1 MTESNTI
8 QLSNGVQNDDMD
20 TQENHNDRK
29 SLKSIPSK
37 IRSAANPIVRSCTS
51 PLQIQDSVTLSSSP
65 LNSQLRDRS
74 HRTHLLTTEAELG
87 STSPPRSPSHS
98 TSPSRSPTH
107 SSSPPR
113 SPSYSSSPPRS
124 PPWAQLRP
132 LHRLQSTV
140 ACVYVSVCIHIYVC
154 TYRDRSHQ
162 THLLT
167 TEADLG
173 STSPPPSHIYS
184 PSRSPSWAQ
193 PCPPDSA
200 TSSTL
205 TTLTTSSTSSPHP
218 TLPII
223 TTSSIHRLQDV
234 DLEWIFVITNFVL
247 EIPSAL
253 FDQLSSARK
262 SQYVLLSMLL
272 SFAALVVCIVEL
284 VYKCQK
290 QKAVW
295 RWKGI
300 LPWPWFYYR
309 RRNRPF
315 GNFKDI
321 IGLVCALGQCIF
333 AAIHYSFARRH
344 ADSPIKIYFWP
355 LVFAFGLLCSK
366 GLAK

>member
-8 QLSNGVQNDDMD
+8 QLSNGVQQNDDMD

-132 LHRLQSTV
+132 LHRLQ
-140 ACVYVSVCIHIYVC
+140 
-154 TYRDRSHQ
+154 RDRSHQ

-223 TTSSIHRLQDV
+223 TTSSIHRLQPW
-234 DLEWIFVITNFVL
+234 LYALWNSFTN
-247 EIPSAL
+247 A
-253 FDQLSSARK
+253 K
-262 SQYVLLSMLL
+262 SKKL
-272 SFAALVVCIVEL
+272 CGDGR
-284 VYKCQK
+284 VYYL
-290 QKAVW
+290 
-295 RWKGI
+295 G
-300 LPWPWFYYR
+300 L
-309 RRNRPF
+309 
-315 GNFKDI
+315 GSI
-321 IGLVCALGQCIF
+321 IGGVT
-333 AAIHYSFARRH
+333 
-344 ADSPIKIYFWP
+344 
-355 LVFAFGLLCSK
+355 GLLVTSRI
-366 GLAK
+366 LLD

>member
-8 QLSNGVQNDDMD
+8 QLSNGVQQNDDMD

-132 LHRLQSTV
+132 LHRLQ
-140 ACVYVSVCIHIYVC
+140 
-154 TYRDRSHQ
+154 RDRSHQ